1 MKPILNK
8 IAIIAGLSLLASC
21 QSFFDEDP
29 VYSTTTDTFF
39 NSETA
44 LETYAIGFLES
55 HLPSAATL
63 TRGDQYSDICVTT
76 QTEGFLKTGGYS
88 AQQANNW
95 APGQLASALQRQLLP
110 QAHEGRGP
118 LCGRRDNEA
127 LRGRRPLLAR
137 VVLLGQGQDLRR
149 RALVRRADRP
159 DDDEQLYK
167 GRDPRDYVMQKVLE
181 DLDFAATCAP
191 RPANTSTPTSSTAM
205 WRWP

>member
-95 APGQLASALQRQLLP
+95 A
-110 QAHEGRGP
+110 RG
-118 LCGRRDNEA
+118 NW
-127 LRGRRPLLAR
+127 RPLYNVNYYLKHMKDAAPYVDDATMKHYEGVGR
-137 VVLLGQGQDLRR
+137 FW
-149 RALVRRADRP
+149 RAWFYWDKVKTFGDVPWYDEPIDP